1 MYTVNMFYLRNAL
14 LCPLLQRRVME
25 LKRAS
30 LILNTPPVT
39 PRNSL
44 LLTAPHSASAS
55 SSGEKMFDLQ
65 EFLTRGHE
73 LGNMRQSISEIETE
87 YPLSNQP
94 ATEFRSQGSGI
105 SSQGLSQGLS
115 TSQGLSQQSDG
126 QSATEL
132 NVGANSNNNN
142 NCDSSVGSSA
152 FEARGISGHD
162 SIMSMDEIL
171 NEFDVGVG
179 VAPSVAAPPITRR
192 EGEYQLTLLHSTA
205 SQQMPT
211 YSQQDVSNR
220 TLSVQHH
227 REHSRS
233 FNSGLNTL
241 TVPIDPALSR
251 SSQTLPMSA
260 STDML
265 SGEGT
270 KPKKKGK
277 EKSWIRKV
285 GSKKKRH
292 GSSEALSSTKDIAQ
306 KPPSGKTKKNKLLL
320 EPRGPLYGGS
330 NLELHRHSMN
340 TACLS
345 ELTNVHQHSD
355 TGASEVGEERGRR
368 SSYVP
373 AADDSVFLT
382 DFLQHQI
389 SPGDMDDDEKSFW
402 QEYGQI

>member
-1 MYTVNMFYLRNAL
+1 
-14 LCPLLQRRVME
+14 ME

-55 SSGEKMFDLQ
+55 SSGERMFDLQ

-73 LGNMRQSISEIETE
+73 LGNVRQSISEVETE
-87 YPLSNQP
+87 RPLSNQP

-126 QSATEL
+126 QSAMEL

-152 FEARGISGHD
+152 FEARGISGHG

-179 VAPSVAAPPITRR
+179 VAPSISAPPITRR
-192 EGEYQLTLLHSTA
+192 EGECQLILLNSTA
-205 SQQMPT
+205 LQQMPT
-211 YSQQDVSNR
+211 YSQQDLSAR
-220 TLSVQHH
+220 TLTVQHH

-241 TVPIDPALSR
+241 MAPVDPALSR

-265 SGEGT
+265 NDEGT
-270 KPKKKGK
+270 RPKKKGK
-277 EKSWIRKV
+277 DKSWTRKV

-292 GSSEALSSTKDIAQ
+292 GSSEALSSTKDIAR

-330 NLELHRHSMN
+330 DLQLHRHSMD
-340 TACLS
+340 AMCLS
-345 ELTNVHQHSD
+345 ELTNVHQQWD
-355 TGASEVGEERGRR
+355 RGASSEVGEEGGRR
-368 SSYVP
+368 SSLVP
-373 AADDSVFLT
+373 AADDSVSMT